1 MTIDILEGA
10 IFLAGTVFGAISAW
24 LFGRRRWPQNDR
36 NSLHKKLQRKEAQ
49 LVKYECCLRD
59 HDSKEGLL

>member
-10 IFLAGTVFGAISAW
+10 VFLTGAVFGAISAW

-36 NSLHKKLQRKEAQ
+36 NKLRKKLQRKEAQ

-59 HDSKEGLL
+59 HDSKVSL